1 MPEKPENIN
10 EQEERVNEEDSQ
22 FQREELD
29 ESDIFAGG
37 SSINDP
43 YDDDFEEE
51 EDKAASD
58 EQSKEKKDEAE
69 VEDKG
74 LEKEES
80 EKKEPKKEEPEED
93 KPEKE
98 EKEPEKEE
106 TKESGKA
113 PEEKNGKEP
122 EKDSEQAG
130 KASEEEKKEQEPKK
144 EESEKAEKEPE
155 PVKSGSRKEP
165 ENGPK
170 EKAQGSPQ
178 MVQVNGET
186 FYSRDFTK
194 KLITQA
200 LKMQAE
206 GMLRY
211 GNNFMQSE
219 PGMQPGP
226 RGGFGLQPSARQMA
240 AGGYG
245 FGQTPMR
252 MGGYGRTDMGNYPG
266 MGAYPQQMSQYG
278 QQAGNTKEGKTF
290 LGALAYIFSEVPI
303 LGVLLQLLDMIWKGC
318 KNIVGKTVE
327 VVKDAIS
334 GPKNDPRLLQMMK
347 ETEDMRGSC
356 ERRLTADQNFISQS
370 GTYMDAAMGTNYMG
384 AQQIPEYGPTA
395 MRLAD
400 PSVSPEFS
408 GFLNAEGGEKT
419 TENLLET
426 GKDLR
431 EKTDAKKE
439 KESVDKEK
447 DEKQQEKRA
456 SEERKRSRDDS
467 DMIRHNR
474 PTLERENTESRKGRS
489 AGRSL

>member
-10 EQEERVNEEDSQ
+10 EQEERVNEEDIQ

-58 EQSKEKKDEAE
+58 EQSEEKKDEAE
-69 VEDKG
+69 AEDKG
-74 LEKEES
+74 PEKEES
-80 EKKEPKKEEPEED
+80 EKEEPKKEEPEED

-98 EKEPEKEE
+98 EKEPEKKEE
-106 TKESGKA
+106 ESEIKKDDNSSEKKAEPEQEEAKEVGKS
-113 PEEKNGKEP
+113 PEEKSGKEP
-122 EKDSEQAG
+122 
-130 KASEEEKKEQEPKK
+130 
-144 EESEKAEKEPE
+144 EKAEKEPE
-155 PVKSGSRKEP
+155 PAKSGSRKET

-419 TENLLET
+419 TENLLEA